1 MSNNNQGFTLMELMI
16 SVAII
21 AILLAI
27 AMPNYQR
34 SVVRG
39 NRAAVQ
45 AEMMQ
50 IAALMEQYKARQ
62 LTYTGADFRGL
73 GRSATVGA
81 TTIDFPRT
89 GTATYSLALSPTP
102 LATTWTL
109 TATPLNRQLSAND
122 GQLAIN
128 SFGQQCWSPGNSS
141 GCSTSANLAD
151 TTLAW
156 SVAR

>member
-1 MSNNNQGFTLMELMI
+1 MKISKNSQGFTLMELMI
-16 SVAII
+16 VVAVI
-21 AILLAI
+21 AILVAI

-62 LTYTGADFRGL
+62 LTYTGANFLGL
-73 GRSATVGA
+73 GRSTTAV

-89 GTATYSLALSPTP
+89 GMATYSLALTIPT
-102 LATTWTL
+102 AVTWTL
-109 TATPLNRQLSAND
+109 TATPVNRQLAMND

-128 SFGQQCWSPGNSS
+128 SLGQQCWNPSS
-141 GCSTSANLAD
+141 N
-151 TTLAW
+151 TTCDLTDVSLAW
-156 SVAR
+156 SVTR